1 MLSFSIILSKLSS
14 LVLICVLVNSILFN
28 TVCARPTSLAVFD
41 LRYDPSV
48 TGRLGQRSNPHDD
61 GLTNLPFYRARF
73 NIHDFPIVIASS
85 ESYNLEEKR
94 RLCIGIRCFST
105 DELGSSEFRVEL
117 SEYRA
122 KVPTHTDAAYEV
134 FGFVSFHDEEQKR
147 SIMESL
153 IKKVPEQLKG
163 DEEYYR
169 NWMIRYLKSENVYK
183 ASEGH

>member
-1 MLSFSIILSKLSS
+1 MLSFSIILPKLSN

-28 TVCARPTSLAVFD
+28 TVCARPTSLAVSD
-41 LRYDPSV
+41 LRYDPSI
-48 TGRLGQRSNPHDD
+48 TGRLGQRSNPRDD

-73 NIHDFPIVIASS
+73 NIHDFPVVIATS
-85 ESYNLEEKR
+85 ESYNPKEKR
-94 RLCIGIRCFST
+94 KLCIGIRCFST

-122 KVPTHTDAAYEV
+122 KVPTHTDAAYKV

-153 IKKVPEQLKG
+153 IKEVPERLKG
-163 DEEYYR
+163 EEEYYR
-169 NWMIRYLKSENVYK
+169 NWMIGYLKSEKVYK